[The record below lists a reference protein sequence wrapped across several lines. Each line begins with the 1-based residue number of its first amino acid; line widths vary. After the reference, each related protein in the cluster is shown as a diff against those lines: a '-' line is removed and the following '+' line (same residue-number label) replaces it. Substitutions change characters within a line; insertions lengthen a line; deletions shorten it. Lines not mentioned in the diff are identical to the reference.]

1 MKMVQDY
8 SFEEIRIPLSIDCQD
23 CVHSSIFGT
32 KGSFIFFILLF
43 VGCLVSQTLLVI
55 IPSSGT
61 YPGIWSRSLCIDEG
75 LLKGSMLPFFHKAMQ
90 GNMGIIVLNPNV
102 NNYKVVDAN
111 GNTTSTPI
119 PYNSTPDK
127 HVLYCWDRI
136 ISRTTARNIVIM
148 AYGQGGVYAK
158 TLIQERESEILCKLR
173 AMALTESAHTLISD
187 LYFGL
192 NMVDSKGTR
201 TFLENHT
208 LNWIVSDL
216 PIGQRD
222 SVFNT
227 V

>member
-1 MKMVQDY
+1 M
-8 SFEEIRIPLSIDCQD
+8 
-23 CVHSSIFGT
+23 
-32 KGSFIFFILLF
+32 
-43 VGCLVSQTLLVI
+43 SQTLLVI

-158 TLIQERESEILCKLR
+158 TLIQERESEILCKLPPSSNSR
-173 AMALTESAHTLISD
+173 VFNNPASLRVNSVTVLGSLNTSKLRRLGANCNVSIPVPLALSSLNRGELLILNVPVSLGQLLISN
-187 LYFGL
+187 LL
-192 NMVDSKGTR
+192 R
-201 TFLENHT
+201 
-208 LNWIVSDL
+208 
-216 PIGQRD
+216 
-222 SVFNT
+222 
-227 V
+227 